1 MNGRYLVRPLL
12 CSLALVVA
20 SPAVLAQT
28 FPNGRVTIVVAFPP
42 GGPIDAVARLIAPR
56 LEEKWKQPVIID
68 NRAGAGGV
76 IGTEYTARSKPDGH
90 TITLNGNAIV
100 TYQLFVKGLAFD
112 PARDLKPIAVL
123 TDAPYLVAVPSAV
136 PARNWAELV
145 ALARQR
151 PGALNYGELPGTQ
164 QQLQL
169 AVVFEKAGIRVT
181 PIPYQGAA
189 PLAAALLKNEI
200 QIGFASRQA
209 IAGQI
214 DAGKLVAIATTGP
227 RRYAAY
233 PQLPTLR
240 ESGID
245 YDISFW
251 FALFGPSGIPEAVAA
266 KIASD
271 SAEAIRHASV
281 EPRVKQLGFDIPD
294 TPPAQFRDEV
304 AASIRDYTAIATRLG
319 VKPQ

>member
-1 MNGRYLVRPLL
+1 
-12 CSLALVVA
+12 
-20 SPAVLAQT
+20 
-28 FPNGRVTIVVAFPP
+28 VVAFPP
-42 GGPIDAVARLIAPR
+42 GGPIDAVARLVAPR
-56 LEEKWKQPVIID
+56 LEEKWKQPVIVD

-76 IGTEYTARSKPDGH
+76 IGTEYTARARPDGH

-100 TYQLFVKGLAFD
+100 TYQLFVKGLGFD

-123 TDAPYLVAVPSAV
+123 TDAPYVVAVPSALPV
-136 PARNWAELV
+136 KSWSELI
-145 ALARQR
+145 AYAKQR
-151 PGALNYGELPGTQ
+151 PGALNYGELPNTQ

-169 AVVFEKAGIRVT
+169 AVVFEKAGVRVT

-209 IAGQI
+209 IAAQI
-214 DAGKLVAIATTGP
+214 EAGKLVPVATTGP

-240 ESGID
+240 ESGVD
-245 YDISFW
+245 FDITFW
-251 FALFGPSGIPEAVAA
+251 FALFGPAGIPDAASA
-266 KIASD
+266 KIAAD
-271 SAEAIRHASV
+271 AMEAVRHPSV
-281 EPRVKQLGFDIPD
+281 EPRVRALGFELPD
-294 TPPAQFRDEV
+294 TTPAQFRDEV
-304 AASIRDYTAIATRLG
+304 AASIRSYTEIANRLG